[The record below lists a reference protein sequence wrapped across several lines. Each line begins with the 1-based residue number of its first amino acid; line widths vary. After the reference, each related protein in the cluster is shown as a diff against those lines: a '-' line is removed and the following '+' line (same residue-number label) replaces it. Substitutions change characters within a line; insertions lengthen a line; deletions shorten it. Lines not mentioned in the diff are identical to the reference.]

1 MYLRNSWDTVVEPL
15 SCMENIFIFFT
26 DRWQRSQGALLM
38 KSLREGSPTIEAV
51 RDNWDQITDMDSGD
65 FPTSNQGATMELV
78 GKLRP
83 LTDEDEKAA
92 VPTEEGPVRLQ
103 HNLRKTSKK
112 SHL

>member
-1 MYLRNSWDTVVEPL
+1 MSLFL
-15 SCMENIFIFFT
+15 K

-51 RDNWDQITDMDSGD
+51 RDNWDQIIDMDSGE

-78 GKLRP
+78 GKLSP
-83 LTDEDEKAA
+83 LSDAAQDEKAD
-92 VPTEEGPVRLQ
+92 VPAEDNNPVRLQ
-103 HNLRKTSKK
+103 TSSKK

>member
-1 MYLRNSWDTVVEPL
+1 
-15 SCMENIFIFFT
+15 
-26 DRWQRSQGALLM
+26 M

-92 VPTEEGPVRLQ
+92 VPTEEEGPVRLQ
-103 HNLRKTSKK
+103 HNLRKASKK

>member
-1 MYLRNSWDTVVEPL
+1 
-15 SCMENIFIFFT
+15 
-26 DRWQRSQGALLM
+26 M

-83 LTDEDEKAA
+83 LTDEAEKAMVTNSDGA
-92 VPTEEGPVRLQ
+92 QKKHFKAAKGRGEER
-103 HNLRKTSKK
+103 RKRERG
-112 SHL
+112 